1 MQAGAAEADTAEEDA
16 VEADAVEADAAEED
30 AAKED
35 ATEESAAEAGEGA
48 AKERKD
54 ARRRGEPTGARRGRW
69 GSLGKKPGQRE
80 QRNCS
85 GEAAGKLSQLAP
97 AS

>member
-1 MQAGAAEADTAEEDA
+1 MEAGATEEDAAEAD
-16 VEADAVEADAAEED
+16 AA
-30 AAKED
+30 
-35 ATEESAAEAGEGA
+35 EESAAEAGEGA
-48 AKERKD
+48 VKERDD

-85 GEAAGKLSQLAP
+85 GEAAGKLSLLAP

>member
-1 MQAGAAEADTAEEDA
+1 MEAGATEADTAEADTAEEDA
-16 VEADAVEADAAEED
+16 AEEDAAEED
-30 AAKED
+30 TAEED
-35 ATEESAAEAGEGA
+35 AAEESAAEAGEGA
-48 AKERKD
+48 AKERED

-80 QRNCS
+80 QRKCS
-85 GEAAGKLSQLAP
+85 GKQP